1 MKCSVWTMC
10 EVYILVCCTDSP
22 GSRRRK
28 AETVVIHGCK
38 EEGLGIRIVGGQ
50 NMALGDSKESD
61 FGIFI
66 KEILPGRLAERDG
79 KYISQDKIQ
88 RCILYYY
95 SQLS

>member
-1 MKCSVWTMC
+1 M
-10 EVYILVCCTDSP
+10 
-22 GSRRRK
+22 
-28 AETVVIHGCK
+28 VVIHGCK

-50 NMALGDSKESD
+50 NMPLGDSKESD

-79 KYISQDKIQ
+79 KFTMQAIYTDMQVSQGNIQ